1 MAFVFRW
8 AVLTLSVWVST
19 FIVSG
24 IRYDTWQSLL
34 VAALV
39 LGVLNSFVR
48 PLLVII
54 SLPVVLLS
62 LGLFLV
68 VINALLL
75 MLTSRLVSGFHVD
88 GFWAAVGGSLI
99 VSIVGMLLGARR
111 HPRPRRV
118 VVHET
123 AYGEPSQPSRQDG
136 GGKVI
141 DVPSREFKE

>member
-1 MAFVFRW
+1 MGFVIRW
-8 AVLTLSVWVST
+8 IVLTLSVWVST

-24 IRYDTWQSLL
+24 IRYDTWQSLM

-48 PLLVII
+48 PLLVLI

-75 MLTSRLVSGFHVD
+75 MLTAKLVSGFHVD
-88 GFWAAVGGSLI
+88 GFWSAVGGSLI
-99 VSIVGMLLGARR
+99 VSIVGMLFGARR
-111 HPRPRRV
+111 HPRPKRV

-123 AYGEPSQPSRQDG
+123 VYREPGAPPPDG

-141 DVPSREFKE
+141 DVQSRDCGE